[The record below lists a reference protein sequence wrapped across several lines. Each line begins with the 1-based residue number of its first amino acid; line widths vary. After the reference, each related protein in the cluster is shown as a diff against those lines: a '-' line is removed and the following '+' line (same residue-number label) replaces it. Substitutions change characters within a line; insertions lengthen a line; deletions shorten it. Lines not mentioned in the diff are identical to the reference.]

1 MTEQAAG
8 GSNDHRGTATQT
20 LNLLVET
27 RTVVTAIDGDA
38 AHILQVVGK
47 ALHRLVNLL
56 GQFAGGRHHNTVDG
70 ILGESAVVE
79 HGEDRQQIGGCL
91 TSTRLSY
98 AQHVV
103 TIKDFRDATFL
114 NGCHLLEVHVV
125 QRIKDIIVE
134 ICFFKCHKYFL
145 AVNFSLLTI
154 TFYLS

>member
-1 MTEQAAG
+1 MTEQTARCG
-8 GSNDHRGTATQT
+8 NDHGGTATQT
-20 LNLLVET
+20 LDLLIEA
-27 RTVVTAIDGDA
+27 RTIITTIDSNA
-38 AHILQVVGK
+38 AHILQVIRK
-47 ALHRLVNLL
+47 TLHRLIYLL

-70 ILGESAVVE
+70 ILGKSTVVE
-79 HGEDRQQIGGCL
+79 HGEDRQQIGSCL